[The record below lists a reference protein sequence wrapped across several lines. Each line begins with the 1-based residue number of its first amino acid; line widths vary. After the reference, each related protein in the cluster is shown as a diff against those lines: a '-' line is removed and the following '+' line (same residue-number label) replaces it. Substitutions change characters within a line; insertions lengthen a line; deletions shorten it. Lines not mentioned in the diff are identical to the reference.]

1 MISDSITKLPRI
13 NYLFELSTPI
23 LFLLLA
29 LQFERSRGWALW
41 KNWRIVWPSK
51 NTTQSLSPSSNR
63 RPQQPEGIRSFIQ
76 RTLVLSSGIFKCH
89 RKNDKCSRPS
99 TTTTTTASTT
109 SGEGEEEAEEE
120 ARRQSGGKKLSV
132 KDLLASI
139 PVDPI
144 TSDSLLPKGFAGA
157 KRPKPKK
164 PVPPPSSTTAA
175 GNTT

>member
-1 MISDSITKLPRI
+1 MEKLKNRLAQQKHDSKFVSKFKPSATTTRRYLIFRTKDTR
-13 NYLFELSTPI
+13 
-23 LFLLLA
+23 
-29 LQFERSRGWALW
+29 
-41 KNWRIVWPSK
+41 
-51 NTTQSLSPSSNR
+51 
-63 RPQQPEGIRSFIQ
+63 
-76 RTLVLSSGIFKCH
+76 LSSGIFDSH

-109 SGEGEEEAEEE
+109 SNSGEEEEEE

-175 GNTT
+175 GNT